1 MENMSASA
9 NYFSKMLSMVVI
21 LGASFVVT
29 VSGHADGTEN
39 TPFCCNAY
47 QDLRTVAAEFGD
59 ADFSENVSQLLTNFH
74 TSPQLVTYPIDAP
87 PPGQNSEDRNNPA
100 DPTIQISPGVGA
112 CGKPTTVG
120 SHVCVPL
127 CCSCCGT
134 GSELTVLA
142 MDSVTTYDSGY
153 RNDDYPNLKPIVA
166 TDLHLCCGQGIN
178 SAFHGHSFKV
188 AEVFQGDL
196 WYSHAKYHAP
206 TLPSPSSQ

>member
-74 TSPQLVTYPIDAP
+74 TSPQLVTHPYPDSNYP
-87 PPGQNSEDRNNPA
+87 NNPN
-100 DPTIQISPGVGA
+100 DPAIHIDR
-112 CGKPTTVG
+112 K
-120 SHVCVPL
+120 
-127 CCSCCGT
+127 
-134 GSELTVLA
+134 
-142 MDSVTTYDSGY
+142 
-153 RNDDYPNLKPIVA
+153 
-166 TDLHLCCGQGIN
+166 
-178 SAFHGHSFKV
+178 
-188 AEVFQGDL
+188 
-196 WYSHAKYHAP
+196 
-206 TLPSPSSQ
+206 